1 MRKKPFMYYFKNKC
15 GGFIRVSKH
24 EKTDEST
31 KSQTECFYCFRLFGN
46 PDETRC
52 TSFMK

>member
-15 GGFIRVSKH
+15 GGFIRVSKY

-31 KSQTECFYCFRLFGN
+31 KPQTECFYCFRLFGN

-52 TSFMK
+52 TSF